1 MNREAG
7 LCLIEREQKTK
18 MEKLLLIG
26 AGGFGRVVLEHAR
39 NLYSCAFLDDA
50 DKKTVDNVPVIGKIS
65 DMEKLFPEYRLLL
78 VTIGNNKLRETLY
91 KKAKEI
97 GYDFPNLIL
106 PSVYIS
112 PYAELGSGIVILNN
126 AVVQNGAKIGNGTIL
141 NAGVEA
147 HHDSTIGNYVL
158 IYTNSVVRSNTFVGD
173 RAWSGSTATIS
184 TGTRIAED
192 AIVQDGAAV

>member
-1 MNREAG
+1 
-7 LCLIEREQKTK
+7 
-18 MEKLLLIG
+18 MEKLLLVG

-39 NLYSCAFLDDA
+39 NLYDCAFLDDA
-50 DKKTVDNVPVIGKIS
+50 DKKTVDGIPVIGMIS
-65 DMEKLFPEYRLLL
+65 DMEKLFPEYRRLL

-91 KKAKEI
+91 RKAKEI

-112 PYAELGSGIVILNN
+112 PHAELGSGIVILNN
-126 AVVQNGAKIGNGTIL
+126 AVVQNGAKIGDGTIL

-147 HHDSTIGNYVL
+147 HHDSTIGSYVL

-173 RAWSGSTATIS
+173 RAWIGSTATIS

-192 AIVQDGAAV
+192 AIVQDGTVV